1 MALGRHWRELCIY
14 ISDLIYRNISEASSR
29 AHRRSQMFEMNLEKK
44 TRLGAPRERSRARPT
59 FVSAQRRSVND
70 HHCSKWHRMA
80 PRILIFGTGSIGTVY
95 AYILSRV
102 VPASNIFTVCRSNFE
117 VASKDGFTIHS
128 SLWGENLNVRPVVIR
143 SVDEA
148 VASDASSPFD
158 YVLVCSKSLPTI
170 PSTADLI
177 KPAVSSNTT
186 IVLIQNGIAT
196 EEPYSKLFPDNPL
209 LSTVVYLPA
218 TQIGPGIV
226 QHKEVELLHMGSYPA
241 SSNTESASR
250 FASLLNAGGATTKVH
265 EDVQFERW
273 SKLLVNASWNPI
285 CALSRSRDVQVLKS
299 GPDAKDFV
307 RDVMLEISAVANAC
321 GYLGIDTAL
330 VDYQLGRAAVRELP
344 GVEPSMMADSLAGR
358 NMEVEAI
365 VGNVIKIARA
375 HDVKTP
381 MLRTIHVLATA
392 LNCSFGYGTS

>member
-1 MALGRHWRELCIY
+1 
-14 ISDLIYRNISEASSR
+14 
-29 AHRRSQMFEMNLEKK
+29 
-44 TRLGAPRERSRARPT
+44 
-59 FVSAQRRSVND
+59 
-70 HHCSKWHRMA
+70 
-80 PRILIFGTGSIGTVY
+80 
-95 AYILSRV
+95 
-102 VPASNIFTVCRSNFE
+102 
-117 VASKDGFTIHS
+117 
-128 SLWGENLNVRPVVIR
+128 VIR

-158 YVLVCSKSLPTI
+158 YVLVCSKALPTI

-307 RDVMLEISAVANAC
+307 RDVMLEIAAVANAC

-330 VDYQLGRAAVRELP
+330 VDYQFGRAAVRELP